1 MAKDKRLLIVFD
13 ADIWEGAVGNQTAF
27 TVTGKKYK
35 YVNGPLEDITYPVLS
50 TNRPLPPS
58 VNKTL
63 TGPDLAAGTAVNIKV
78 SNDLKLSPVG
88 G

>member
-13 ADIWEGAVGNQTAF
+13 ADIWEGAVGNQAAF
-27 TVTGKKYK
+27 TVTGTRYK
-35 YVNGPLEDITYPVLS
+35 YVNGPLENTTYPVLS

-58 VNKTL
+58 AGKTL
-63 TGPDLAAGTAVNIKV
+63 TGTDLAAGTAVNVKV
-78 SNDLKLSPVG
+78 STSLQLAPAG